1 MYFEYHIERSYKF
14 LRKNGEIFLK
24 EIFNKMSLSSSF
36 LNSDLINFA
45 VTFFFFQRNH
55 FSMKSRQMKRRD
67 ISNVLSF

>member
-45 VTFFFFQRNH
+45 VTFFFF
-55 FSMKSRQMKRRD
+55 
-67 ISNVLSF
+67 NVIIFQ